1 LREGA
6 QSVTNGV
13 SVAESIIAANLRG
26 SMPERA
32 GRFILCYQ
40 RGIERAGSQKREGRE
55 SAGEALLRDGSW
67 KDGRRKQPPWRRQQ
81 AEECD
86 GKSVNP
92 AAAADA
98 GGHGK
103 EQGAKLKAGPRSPLQ
118 TSPYQAMAVKA
129 LIKPLIDSICFPVIP
144 MLE

>member
-1 LREGA
+1 MDPGKTGGESNRPGGA
-6 QSVTNGV
+6 S
-13 SVAESIIAANLRG
+13 
-26 SMPERA
+26 
-32 GRFILCYQ
+32 
-40 RGIERAGSQKREGRE
+40 
-55 SAGEALLRDGSW
+55 
-67 KDGRRKQPPWRRQQ
+67 RQGC
-81 AEECD
+81 EE
-86 GKSVNP
+86 KSVNP

-98 GGHGK
+98 GDHGK